1 MTPSSFT
8 KGEVALL
15 DPSLSPSRGSAG
27 VMQGVSRAR
36 GDVEGRNGEINLE
49 EKERH
54 WCSDRGRRIGGKVR
68 QSQIEPDRVVDIKK
82 KPKKRREQNESVRFD
97 NNISKITLVV
107 NPRQVR
113 FKGQTE
119 KWEICPRTDDNTSH
133 LAFSGIPDRN
143 ISLLHCTPFYF

>member
-27 VMQGVSRAR
+27 VMQGVSQAR

-68 QSQIEPDRVVDIKK
+68 QSQIEPERVVNIKK
-82 KPKKRREQNESVRFD
+82 KKKRREQNESVPCD

-107 NPRQVR
+107 LSKAGEV
-113 FKGQTE
+113 
-119 KWEICPRTDDNTSH
+119 
-133 LAFSGIPDRN
+133 
-143 ISLLHCTPFYF
+143 